1 MSQNRSDR
9 KEVFMIYNDIALR
22 LSGRRPTIVD
32 ESAYLISAVLLPL
45 VNEGGRDYVL
55 FEVRSKDLNRQPGE
69 ICFPGGKVENG
80 ERPDPLV
87 AAVRETCEELG
98 ITGREIEVLGPL
110 DIMVTPLGAMV
121 YPFVARVNIS
131 HLRPNPKE
139 VERVFLVPI
148 DFFLETPPFVT
159 YVEVATRYD
168 KDFPLEKVPPTYKEG
183 WQVRTSYPMYFY
195 QYEDY
200 FIWGL
205 TCRIMYNFLR
215 IGWPGHPILKE
226 PMKKWK

>member
-1 MSQNRSDR
+1 MCIRDS
-9 KEVFMIYNDIALR
+9 L
-22 LSGRRPTIVD
+22 LGRHPTIVD
-32 ESAYLISAVLLPL
+32 ESAYLLSAVLLPM
-45 VNEGGRDYVL
+45 VNKGGRDYVL
-55 FEVRSKDLNRQPGE
+55 FEVRSKELNRQPGE

-87 AAVRETCEELG
+87 TAIRETSEELG
-98 ITGREIEVLGPL
+98 ITYKEIKVLGPL

-121 YPFVARVNIS
+121 YPYVGRIDIS
-131 HLRPNPKE
+131 HIQPNPKE
-139 VERVFLVPI
+139 VESVFLAPI
-148 DFFLETPPFVT
+148 DFFLETPPYVT

-168 KDFPLEKVPPTYKEG
+168 RDFPLEKVPSTYKAG

-195 QYEDY
+195 EYEEH

-205 TCRIMYNFLR
+205 TCRIMQNFLR
-215 IGWPGHPILKE
+215 ICWPGHPIFKE

>member
-1 MSQNRSDR
+1 
-9 KEVFMIYNDIALR
+9 MIDNDIALR

-32 ESAYLISAVLLPL
+32 ESAYIISAVLLPL
-45 VNEGGRDYVL
+45 VNEGGSDYVL

-121 YPFVARVNIS
+121 YPFVGRVNIS
-131 HLRPNPKE
+131 HLRPNPRE

-168 KDFPLEKVPPTYKEG
+168 RDFPLEKVPPIYKEG

-205 TCRIMYNFLR
+205 TCRIMYNFLG
-215 IGWPGHPILKE
+215 IGWPGHPILRE